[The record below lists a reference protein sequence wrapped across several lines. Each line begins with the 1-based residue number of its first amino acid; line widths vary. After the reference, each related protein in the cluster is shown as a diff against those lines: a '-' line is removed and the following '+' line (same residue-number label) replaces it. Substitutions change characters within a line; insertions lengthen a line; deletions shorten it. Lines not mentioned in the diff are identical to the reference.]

1 MSITRVGIMTEERPI
16 RTMTDERLDFAH
28 RTPMRKSYIVA
39 SSPRSGSTYLCRLLG
54 QSGLL
59 GTPSEVLNPGFD
71 LRGFKNRFKVSSPAD
86 YIAELIARRTAKSG
100 VFGLKAHFENFEGF
114 LKEYPELL
122 DVLSPVTYIY
132 INRRDRVAQAVSMAR
147 ALQTNQWSSQG
158 EKGPKPQ
165 LRYDRELIANSMKE
179 VELQDAGWLNWF
191 KANKI
196 TPFRLTYEDLLDD
209 PAGTVRSVVEH
220 LEVQNAERDEVK
232 VPPVEKQS
240 DDTNQEWIE
249 RFRRETEGDGSG
261 GELGVPP
268 PDASSTR
275 RGAPDHFFERE
286 ARLIQALPKM
296 RDSATGFLD
305 LIRLRHRYNAIIWQN
320 RELLRGA
327 RVLDLISYA
336 GFWGLAALDA
346 GAASVTVVETT
357 PKNLDAARKNFS
369 QSQFEAKRYQL
380 LKSKITEALKK
391 MEPKQFD
398 VVLCKKYFEHC
409 YLPDFFSELCR
420 LQPKYVIVDTK
431 VAFGEGAL
439 CRFSIAG
446 KAWKGARSGRI
457 VSTPSHEAIVLLC
470 GSEFHWRVVDW
481 KAMDIADWTGIPDYA
496 DGSHRTYVLERE

>member
-1 MSITRVGIMTEERPI
+1 MTEDKPI
-16 RTMTDERLDFAH
+16 RSMSDARLDFTH

-39 SSPRSGSTYLCRLLG
+39 SSPRSGSTYLCRVLG

-71 LRGFKNRFKVSSPAD
+71 LRAFKNRFKASSPAD
-86 YIAELIARRTAKSG
+86 YIAELVARRTAKSG

-114 LKEYPELL
+114 LKEYPALL

-132 INRRDRVAQAVSMAR
+132 INRQDRVAQAVSMAR

-191 KANKI
+191 KANSI
-196 TPFRLTYEDLLDD
+196 TPFRLAYEDLIAD
-209 PAGTVRSVVEH
+209 PASTVQSVVEY

-249 RFRRETEGDGSG
+249 RFRRETEGDGDSR
-261 GELGVPP
+261 LGAPP
-268 PDASSTR
+268 ADADTKR

-286 ARLIQALPKM
+286 DRLIQSLPKM

-305 LIRLRHRYNAIIWQN
+305 LIRLRHRYNAIIGQN

-336 GFWGLAALDA
+336 GFWSLAALDA
-346 GAASVTVVETT
+346 SAASVVVVETSQ
-357 PKNLDAARKNFS
+357 KNFDAARKNFL
-369 QSQFEAKRYQL
+369 QSRFDAERYQL
-380 LKSKITEALKK
+380 KKAKITEVLKK
-391 MEPKQFD
+391 MEPKQID
-398 VVLCKKYFEHC
+398 VVLCKRYFEHC
-409 YLPDFFSELCR
+409 YLPDFFSELRR

-431 VAFGEGAL
+431 VAMGEGAL

-446 KAWKGARSGRI
+446 KAWKGARSGKI
-457 VSTPSHEAIVLLC
+457 VSTPSHESIVLL
-470 GSEFHWRVVDW
+470 
-481 KAMDIADWTGIPDYA
+481 
-496 DGSHRTYVLERE
+496 

>member
-1 MSITRVGIMTEERPI
+1 MTEDKPI
-16 RTMTDERLDFAH
+16 RSMTDARLDFTH
-28 RTPMRKSYIVA
+28 RTPMRKCYIVA

-71 LRGFKNRFKVSSPAD
+71 LRAFKNRFKASSPAD
-86 YIAELIARRTAKSG
+86 YIAELIGRRTAKSG

-114 LKEYPELL
+114 LKEYPALL

-158 EKGPKPQ
+158 QEGKKPE
-165 LRYDRELIANSMKE
+165 LRYNRELIANAMKE

-191 KANKI
+191 KAKNI
-196 TPFRLTYEDLLDD
+196 TPFRLTYEDLIAD
-209 PAGTVRSVVEH
+209 PAGTVQRVVEH
-220 LEVQNAERDEVK
+220 LRVQNAERDEVK
-232 VPPVEKQS
+232 VPPVEKQG

-249 RFRRETEGDGSG
+249 RFRRETEGVDAGDSQ
-261 GELGVPP
+261 LGVPP
-268 PDASSTR
+268 ADADSKR
-275 RGAPDHFFERE
+275 RGAPDHFFERQD
-286 ARLIQALPKM
+286 RLIQSLPKM

-305 LIRLRHRYNAIIWQN
+305 LIRLRHRYNAIIGQN

-336 GFWGLAALDA
+336 GFWSLAALDA
-346 GAASVTVVETT
+346 GAASVVVVETSR
-357 PKNLDAARKNFS
+357 KNLDATRKNFL
-369 QSQFEAKRYQL
+369 QSQFEAERYQL
-380 LKSKITEALKK
+380 LKAKITEALKK

-398 VVLCKKYFEHC
+398 VVLCKRYFEHC

-439 CRFSIAG
+439 CRFSISG
-446 KAWKGARSGRI
+446 KAWKGARSGKI
-457 VSTPSHEAIVLLC
+457 ISTPSHELIVLLC
-470 GSEFHWRVVDW
+470 GSDFHWRVIDW

-496 DGSHRTYVLERE
+496 DGSHRTYVLQHE

>member
-1 MSITRVGIMTEERPI
+1 
-16 RTMTDERLDFAH
+16 MTDARLDFTH

-71 LRGFKNRFKVSSPAD
+71 LRAFKNRFKASSPAD

-100 VFGLKAHFENFEGF
+100 VFGLKAHFENFDGF
-114 LKEYPELL
+114 LKEYPDLL

-147 ALQTNQWSSQG
+147 ALQTNQWSSQAQDG
-158 EKGPKPQ
+158 KKPQ

-191 KANKI
+191 KAKSI
-196 TPFRLTYEDLLDD
+196 TPFRLTYEDLLAD
-209 PAGTVRSVVEH
+209 PVGTIQSVVEY

-249 RFRRETEGDGSG
+249 RFRRETEGGGSG
-261 GELGVPP
+261 DGDSHLGAPLA
-268 PDASSTR
+268 DADSKR
-275 RGAPDHFFERE
+275 RGAPDHFFERQDQ
-286 ARLIQALPKM
+286 LIQSLPKM

-305 LIRLRHRYNAIIWQN
+305 LIRLRHRYNAIIGQN

-336 GFWGLAALDA
+336 GFWSLAALDA
-346 GAASVTVVETT
+346 GAASVVVVETSQ
-357 PKNLDAARKNFS
+357 KNLHAARKNFS
-369 QSQFEAKRYQL
+369 QSQFEVQRYKL
-380 LKSKITEALKK
+380 LKAKITEVLKK
-391 MEPKQFD
+391 MEPKQID
-398 VVLCKKYFEHC
+398 VVLCKRYFEHC

-439 CRFSIAG
+439 CRFSITG
-446 KAWKGARSGRI
+446 KAWKGARSGKI
-457 VSTPSHEAIVLLC
+457 VSTPSHESIVLLC
-470 GSEFHWRVVDW
+470 GSQFHWRVVDW

-496 DGSHRTYVLERE
+496 DGSHRTYVLQHE

>member
-1 MSITRVGIMTEERPI
+1 MPEDRPI
-16 RTMTDERLDFAH
+16 RAMTDERLDFAH

-59 GTPSEVLNPGFD
+59 GAPSEVLNPGFD

-100 VFGLKAHFENFEGF
+100 VFGLKAHFENFESF

-191 KANKI
+191 KANKV

-209 PAGTVRSVVEH
+209 PAGTVRSVVEYF
-220 LEVQNAERDEVK
+220 EVQNAERDEVK

-261 GELGVPP
+261 GGAFSAPP
-268 PDASSTR
+268 SDPNSKR

-327 RVLDLISYA
+327 RVLDLISHA
-336 GFWGLAALDA
+336 GFWSLAALDA
-346 GAASVTVVETT
+346 GAASVVVVEASR
-357 PKNLDAARKNFS
+357 KNLDAARNNFS

-391 MEPKQFD
+391 MEPRQFD
-398 VVLCKKYFEHC
+398 VILCKKYFEHC
-409 YLPDFFSELCR
+409 YLPHFFWR
-420 LQPKYVIVDTK
+420 
-431 VAFGEGAL
+431 AL
-439 CRFSIAG
+439 P
-446 KAWKGARSGRI
+446 
-457 VSTPSHEAIVLLC
+457 PSA
-470 GSEFHWRVVDW
+470 
-481 KAMDIADWTGIPDYA
+481 
-496 DGSHRTYVLERE
+496 